1 MTQQPRARRGRDGRV
16 EGGHHTMVVEEGGGR
31 REEEEED
38 EEGEEQVEL
47 GGRRICSMLQA
58 ARHRRILA
66 WAGILAGSGEDG
78 RRRVKRREGNTVT

>member
-1 MTQQPRARRGRDGRV
+1 VSKADTTQWSW
-16 EGGHHTMVVEEGGGR
+16 R
-31 REEEEED
+31 REEEDEEG

-47 GGRRICSMLQA
+47 GGRRICSMLQ